1 MTEMNCLNLTLS
13 QRPNVLDGITLY
25 EPVDI
30 SVLDKLIN
38 SSLLKTTFNNPF
50 CKKKYTNE
58 YTQLTHYRSLIDRG
72 RAVVNYNR
80 YENNPFGR
88 SNPDNAI
95 GLFSIRREIRHTLAS
110 ERFEDVDIEG
120 AHPNFLEQILK
131 YNVIECPCL
140 QEYVNNRQS
149 YFDLVIETFKL
160 KSLPAVQDNPKLL
173 KELPKNLFIRILFGG
188 GIYKWIDTNFIPK
201 PEEQSDLKKP
211 VEEFSVVIARV
222 NNWLSNSNIKIPAK
236 INDFIREVK
245 RITKK
250 IADANPELSEIV
262 KANKAKN
269 GKTEYNLNGS
279 ICSFFLQEKEI
290 IILEQIFIYCK
301 EKGYIGETNNSVLCA
316 DGIMIEK
323 HLYKPE
329 LLKQLNVLVKLKTGF
344 NLTFTN
350 KAMDEDYLKILDKNL
365 TFDLYTPTY
374 STGLIADY
382 FRIMYSNKFMVNNGK
397 LYVYNGVYWRE
408 EIDKQ
413 NSTIHNFI
421 DTTFYKHMVGYI
433 SEYISKKS
441 AEIGAVP
448 NDANPANK
456 IKLGML
462 QKQLDKL
469 NEFLSHIQTLR
480 THKNRVSLIS
490 DVLNKITCDHIKLNV
505 NPYLLAFT
513 NKIYDLQTG
522 VFVKPK
528 YTQYISMTTGWDW
541 CDYYQKSEVDELDRI
556 IDTIFP
562 IKDVKEYY
570 LTALSTGLF
579 GQQIEKIFIANGVGG
594 NGKSLINS
602 LMLLAC
608 GDYGYKLPS
617 NVLLNEIKS
626 GANPEVA
633 TMNMKRFVL
642 TQEPDGKKRI
652 CSATLKEI
660 TGDPTLNCRI
670 LYSND
675 TKTTLVLSLFLE
687 CNNLPKLD
695 EVGVGVER
703 RGDII
708 PFIGRFVD
716 KNKYD
721 QFTEQERKDMNIALG
736 NPHYKTE
743 EFKQRYKQALITLL
757 LGRFKTFAA
766 NGFNMPSL
774 PKICKEKA
782 RDWLSTSDDIYSW
795 FLEYYEKEPVDI
807 DENDKSFIYIDE
819 LYEIFTSSEYYT
831 NMTKSD
837 KRASNLKSFTKNINE
852 NLFLQLY
859 IKQRGTRYGYNAD
872 KNEKFKHNK
881 AYITT
886 FRKIVKNE
894 NEDGDSDEEGDQTD
908 NETTS
913 N

>member
-13 QRPNVLDGITLY
+13 QRHNVLDGITLY

-38 SSLLKTTFNNPF
+38 SSLLKTKFKNPF
-50 CKKKYTNE
+50 CQKKYTNE
-58 YTQLTHYRSLIDRG
+58 YTQLNHYRNLIDRG

-80 YENNPFGR
+80 HENNPFGR
-88 SNPDNAI
+88 SNPNNAI
-95 GLFSIRREIRHTLAS
+95 GLFSIRSEIRHTLAS
-110 ERFEDVDIEG
+110 ENFEDVDIEG
-120 AHPNFLEQILK
+120 AHPNFLEQILR
-131 YNVIECPCL
+131 YNNIDCNCL
-140 QEYVNNRQS
+140 KEYVNNRQS
-149 YFDLVIETFKL
+149 YFDLVVETFKL
-160 KSLPAVQDNPKLL
+160 KSLPAVQADPKLL
-173 KELPKNLFIRILFGG
+173 KKLPKNLFIRILFGG

-201 PEEQSDLKKP
+201 PEGQSEQEPAEKF
-211 VEEFSVVIARV
+211 EVVIARV
-222 NNWLSNSNIKIPAK
+222 NNWLSNSGIKIPAR
-236 INDFIREVK
+236 INAFIQEIK
-245 RITKK
+245 RITKI

-262 KANKAKN
+262 KENKAKA

-301 EKGYIGETNNSVLCA
+301 EKGYVGENNNCVLCA

-329 LLKQLNVLVKLKTGF
+329 ILTQLNILVKLKTGF

-382 FRIMYSNKFMVNNGK
+382 FRIMHSNKFLVKNGK

-413 NSTIHNFI
+413 HSTLHNFI

-448 NDANPANK
+448 NDANPDNK
-456 IKLGML
+456 LKLSML
-462 QKQLDKL
+462 QKQLDKM
-469 NEFLSHIQTLR
+469 NEFLSHIQMLR
-480 THKNRVSLIS
+480 TYKNRVSLIS
-490 DVLNKITCDHIKLNV
+490 DVLNKITCEHIKLDA

-513 NKIYDLQTG
+513 NKIYNLQVG
-522 VFVKPK
+522 EFVKPK
-528 YTQYISMTTGWDW
+528 YMQYISMTTGWDW
-541 CDYYQKSEVDELDRI
+541 CDYYQKTEVDELDRI
-556 IDTIFP
+556 INTIFP

-579 GQQIEKIFIANGVGG
+579 GQQIEKIFVANGVGG

-608 GDYGYKLPS
+608 GNYGYKLPN

-660 TGDPTLNCRI
+660 TGDPTLNCRM

-675 TKTTLVLSLFLE
+675 TTTTLLLSLFLE

-703 RGDII
+703 RGDIV
-708 PFIGRFVD
+708 PFISRFVD
-716 KNKYD
+716 KDKYD
-721 QFTEQERKDMNIALG
+721 QFTEQERKDMNIMLG
-736 NPHYKTE
+736 NPYYKTE
-743 EFKQRYKQALITLL
+743 EFKQRYKQALIILL
-757 LGRFKTFAA
+757 LERFKTFYS
-766 NGFNMPSL
+766 NGCNMPSL

-782 RDWLSTSDDIYSW
+782 RDWLATSDDVYSW

-807 DENDKSFIYIDE
+807 DEKDKNYIYIDE
-819 LYEIFTSSEYYT
+819 LYETFTSSEYYS

-837 KRASNLKSFTKNINE
+837 KRSLNLKSFSKNVNE

-859 IKQRGTRYGYNAD
+859 IKPRNTRYGYDD
-872 KNEKFKHNK
+872 KNEKIKHNK
-881 AYITT
+881 PFITT
-886 FRKIVKNE
+886 FRKIVKDDG
-894 NEDGDSDEEGDQTD
+894 EDDSEDDGTD
-908 NETTS
+908 SETTS